1 VARIRILVFMIS
13 GFMAGAGGVIL
24 AGNLRSVGPDQGGGT
39 LLLDAISAA
48 VIGGTSLFGGRGEVR
63 AAVLGSAVIATI
75 ANGLFI
81 LGYQPGTIFIIT
93 GCILLFAV
101 TLDTLARR
109 RQAKTGR

>member
-1 VARIRILVFMIS
+1 MVFMIS
-13 GFMAGAGGVIL
+13 GLMAGVGGIIL
-24 AGNLRSVGPDQGGGT
+24 AGNLQSVGPDQGGGT
-39 LLLDAISAA
+39 LLLDSISAA

-63 AAVLGSAVIATI
+63 AAVLGAAVIATI
-75 ANGLFI
+75 SNGLFI

-101 TLDTLARR
+101 TLDTIARR